1 MLTLY
6 KYLFTWT
13 DNDYTIEYHESAN
26 SQKCISTFVQSL
38 KVVVVV
44 IVVCV
49 HCVVVVFVA
58 DVLVIV
64 TIDIVVAVLVFV
76 SIVDPRNLTLKSLNK
91 IGSVTAEILLLM
103 LTLMFFM
110 MILLLFLIP

>member
-26 SQKCISTFVQSL
+26 SRKSISTCVQSL

-44 IVVCV
+44 IVICV
-49 HCVVVVFVA
+49 YWVVVVFVA

-76 SIVDPRNLTLKSLNK
+76 SIDDPRNIPLKSLNN
-91 IGSVTAEILLLM
+91 IGIVTAEILLLM
-103 LTLMFFM
+103 LSLLFFM